1 MRKTKA
7 TANEPTIIERHNTL
21 FRQIEAAKTADDV
34 RVLVESVK
42 GFIVS
47 YKSVDKAM
55 TKRIYEKLLNKVN
68 DMVTENEFV
77 YQRINTRLEEATNR
91 AYDFSGEKDDSQA
104 VQSKMLQLMSQ
115 MPKVINSNNLNR
127 INRTLNDSINSGV
140 IGSKAVLELLKY
152 PAYADSISATI
163 RERAFNGS
171 KSAAEHAFDNIKEI
185 ERKQVEQALASVY
198 LQGYRLRNAQ
208 KRLVSFKKPTVW
220 NPDGQMVAE

>member
-1 MRKTKA
+1 MKKAKA
-7 TANEPTIIERHNTL
+7 TANEPTIIERHNAL
-21 FRQIEAAKTADDV
+21 FEQIEAAKTADDV
-34 RVLVESVK
+34 RTLVEAVK

-68 DMVTENEFV
+68 DMVVENEFV

-104 VQSKMLQLMSQ
+104 VQSKLLQLMSQ

-127 INRTLNDSINSGV
+127 ISRTLNDSINSGV

-152 PAYADSISATI
+152 PAYAGSISATI

-171 KSAAEHAFDNIKEI
+171 KSAAEHAFDRLKET
-185 ERKQVEQALASVY
+185 ERKNVEQALASVY
-198 LQGYRLRNAQ
+198 LQGYHLRRSQ
-208 KRLVSFKKPTVW
+208 KRLVSFNKPTVW
-220 NPDGQMVAE
+220 NPDGQMVTE

>member
-7 TANEPTIIERHNTL
+7 TANEPTIIERHNAL
-21 FRQIEAAKTADDV
+21 FGQIEAAKTADDV
-34 RVLVESVK
+34 RVLVEAVK
-42 GFIVS
+42 SFIVS
-47 YKSVDKAM
+47 YKSVDKVM

-68 DMVTENEFV
+68 DMVVENEFV

-115 MPKVINSNNLNR
+115 MPKVINTNNLNR
-127 INRTLNDSINSGV
+127 INKTLNDSINSGV
-140 IGSKAVLELLKY
+140 IGSKAVLELLKF

-171 KSAAEHAFDNIKEI
+171 KSAAEHAFDRLKET
-185 ERKQVEQALASVY
+185 ERKKVEQALAFVY
-198 LQGYRLRNAQ
+198 LQGYRLRNSQ
-208 KRLVSFKKPTVW
+208 KRLVSCKKPTVW
-220 NPDGQMVAE
+220 NPDGQMVTE

>member
-7 TANEPTIIERHNTL
+7 TTNEPTIIERHNAL
-21 FRQIEAAKTADDV
+21 FEQIEAAKTADDV
-34 RVLVESVK
+34 RTLVEAVK

-68 DMVTENEFV
+68 DMVVENEFV

-104 VQSKMLQLMSQ
+104 VQSKMLHLMSQ
-115 MPKVINSNNLNR
+115 LPKVINSNNLNR

-152 PAYADSISATI
+152 PAYAGSISATI

-171 KSAAEHAFDNIKEI
+171 KSAAEHAFDRLKET
-185 ERKQVEQALASVY
+185 ERKNVEQALASVY
-198 LQGYRLRNAQ
+198 LQGYRLRKSQ
-208 KRLVSFKKPTVW
+208 KRLASFKKPTAW
-220 NPDGQMVAE
+220 NPDGQMVTE

>member
-1 MRKTKA
+1 MRKTKV
-7 TANEPTIIERHNTL
+7 TANELTIIERHNAL
-21 FRQIEAAKTADDV
+21 FGQIEAAKTADDV
-34 RVLVESVK
+34 CVLVEAVK

-47 YKSVDKAM
+47 YKNVDKTM

-68 DMVTENEFV
+68 DMVVENEFV

-104 VQSKMLQLMSQ
+104 VQSKLLQLMSQ
-115 MPKVINSNNLNR
+115 MPRVINSNNLNR
-127 INRTLNDSINSGV
+127 INKTLNDAINSGV

-152 PAYADSISATI
+152 PAYAGAISATI

-171 KSAAEHAFDNIKEI
+171 KSAGEHAFDRLKET
-185 ERKQVEQALASVY
+185 ERKNVEQALASVY
-198 LQGYRLRNAQ
+198 LQGYRLRKSQ

-220 NPDGQMVAE
+220 NPDGQMVTE

>member
-7 TANEPTIIERHNTL
+7 TANEPTIIERHNAL
-21 FRQIEAAKTADDV
+21 FEQIEAAKTADDV
-34 RVLVESVK
+34 RTLVEAVK

-68 DMVTENEFV
+68 DMVVENEFV

-104 VQSKMLQLMSQ
+104 VQSKMLHLMSQ
-115 MPKVINSNNLNR
+115 LPKVINSNNLNR

-152 PAYADSISATI
+152 PAYAGSISATI

-171 KSAAEHAFDNIKEI
+171 KSAAEHAFDRLKET
-185 ERKQVEQALASVY
+185 ERKNVEQALASVY
-198 LQGYRLRNAQ
+198 LQGYRLRKSQ
-208 KRLVSFKKPTVW
+208 KRLASFKKPTAW
-220 NPDGQMVAE
+220 NPDGQMVTE

>member
-7 TANEPTIIERHNTL
+7 TTNEPTIIERHNTL
-21 FRQIEAAKTADDV
+21 FEQIEAAKTADDV
-34 RVLVESVK
+34 RTLVEAIK

-127 INRTLNDSINSGV
+127 INKTLNDSINSGV

-152 PAYADSISATI
+152 PAYADAISATI

-171 KSAAEHAFDNIKEI
+171 KSAAEHAFDRLKET
-185 ERKQVEQALASVY
+185 ERKNVEQALASVY
-198 LQGYRLRNAQ
+198 LQGYHLRRSQ

-220 NPDGQMVAE
+220 NPDGQMVTE

>member
-7 TANEPTIIERHNTL
+7 TANEPTIIERHNAL
-21 FRQIEAAKTADDV
+21 FEQIEAAKTADDV
-34 RVLVESVK
+34 RTLVEAVK

-68 DMVTENEFV
+68 DMVVENEFV

-115 MPKVINSNNLNR
+115 MPKTINANNLNR
-127 INRTLNDSINSGV
+127 INKTLNDSINSGV
-140 IGSKAVLELLKY
+140 IGSKAVLELLKF

-171 KSAAEHAFDNIKEI
+171 KSAAEHAFDRLKET
-185 ERKQVEQALASVY
+185 ERKKVEQALASAY
-198 LQGYRLRNAQ
+198 LQGYRLRNSQ

-220 NPDGQMVAE
+220 NLDGQMVTE

>member
-7 TANEPTIIERHNTL
+7 TANEPTIIERHNAL
-21 FRQIEAAKTADDV
+21 FEQIEAAKTADDV
-34 RVLVESVK
+34 RTLVEAVK

-68 DMVTENEFV
+68 DMVAENEFV
-77 YQRINTRLEEATNR
+77 YQRINKRLEEATNR

-104 VQSKMLQLMSQ
+104 VQSKLLQLMSQ
-115 MPKVINSNNLNR
+115 MPQMINSNNLNR
-127 INRTLNDSINSGV
+127 INKTLNDSINSGV

-152 PAYADSISATI
+152 PAYAGSISATI
-163 RERAFNGS
+163 KERAFNGS
-171 KSAAEHAFDNIKEI
+171 KSAAEHAFDRLKEA
-185 ERKQVEQALASVY
+185 ERKKAEQALASVY
-198 LQGYRLRNAQ
+198 LQGYHLRNSQ

-220 NPDGQMVAE
+220 NPDGQMVTE

>member
-1 MRKTKA
+1 MRNTKA
-7 TANEPTIIERHNTL
+7 MANEPTIIERHNAL
-21 FRQIEAAKTADDV
+21 FEQIEAAKTADDV
-34 RVLVESVK
+34 RVLVEAVK

-68 DMVTENEFV
+68 DMVAENELV

-127 INRTLNDSINSGV
+127 INKTLNYSINSGV

-152 PAYADSISATI
+152 PAYADSISVTI

-171 KSAAEHAFDNIKEI
+171 KSAAERAFDNLKEI
-185 ERKQVEQALASVY
+185 ERKKVGQALASVC
-198 LQGYRLRNAQ
+198 LQGYHLRKSQ
-208 KRLVSFKKPTVW
+208 
-220 NPDGQMVAE
+220 

>member
-1 MRKTKA
+1 MKKA
-7 TANEPTIIERHNTL
+7 KSTANEPTIIERHNTL

-34 RVLVESVK
+34 RVLVEAVK

-68 DMVTENEFV
+68 DMVVENEFV

-104 VQSKMLQLMSQ
+104 VQSKMLHLMSQ
-115 MPKVINSNNLNR
+115 LPKVINSNNLNR

-152 PAYADSISATI
+152 PAYAGSISATI

-171 KSAAEHAFDNIKEI
+171 KSAAEHAFDRLKET
-185 ERKQVEQALASVY
+185 ERKNVEQALASVY
-198 LQGYRLRNAQ
+198 LQGYRLRKSQ
-208 KRLVSFKKPTVW
+208 KRLASFKKPTAW
-220 NPDGQMVAE
+220 NPDGQMVTE

>member
-7 TANEPTIIERHNTL
+7 TANEPTIIERHNAL

-34 RVLVESVK
+34 RVLVEAVK

-77 YQRINTRLEEATNR
+77 FQRINTRLEEVTNR

-127 INRTLNDSINSGV
+127 INKTLNDSINSGV

-152 PAYADSISATI
+152 PAYAGSISATI

-171 KSAAEHAFDNIKEI
+171 KSTAEHAFDNIKKTEC
-185 ERKQVEQALASVY
+185 KQVGQALASVF
-198 LQGYRLRNAQ
+198 LQGYNLRKSQ
-208 KRLVSFKKPTVW
+208 KRLVSFKKPTAW
-220 NPDGQMVAE
+220 NSDSQIVTE

>member
-7 TANEPTIIERHNTL
+7 TTNEPTIIERHNAL
-21 FRQIEAAKTADDV
+21 FEQIEAAKTADDV
-34 RVLVESVK
+34 RTLVEAVK

-68 DMVTENEFV
+68 DMVVENEFV

-91 AYDFSGEKDDSQA
+91 VYDFSGEKDDSQA
-104 VQSKMLQLMSQ
+104 VQSKMLHLMSQ
-115 MPKVINSNNLNR
+115 LPKVINSNNLNR

-152 PAYADSISATI
+152 PAYAGSISATI

-171 KSAAEHAFDNIKEI
+171 KSAAEHAFDRLKET
-185 ERKQVEQALASVY
+185 ERKNVEQALASVY
-198 LQGYRLRNAQ
+198 LQGYRLRKSQ
-208 KRLVSFKKPTVW
+208 KRLASFKKPTAW
-220 NPDGQMVAE
+220 NPDGQMVTE

>member
-1 MRKTKA
+1 MKKA
-7 TANEPTIIERHNTL
+7 KSTANEPTIIERHNTL

-34 RVLVESVK
+34 RVLVEAVK

-47 YKSVDKAM
+47 YKNVDKAM

-68 DMVTENEFV
+68 DMVVENEFV
-77 YQRINTRLEEATNR
+77 YQRINTRLEEAANR
-91 AYDFSGEKDDSQA
+91 AYDFGGEKDDSQA

-115 MPKVINSNNLNR
+115 MPKTINANNLNR

-152 PAYADSISATI
+152 PAYAGSISATI

-171 KSAAEHAFDNIKEI
+171 KSAGEHAFDRLKET
-185 ERKQVEQALASVY
+185 ERKNVEQALASVY
-198 LQGYRLRNAQ
+198 LQGYRLRKSQ
-208 KRLVSFKKPTVW
+208 KRLVSFKKPTAW
-220 NPDGQMVAE
+220 NPDGQMVTE

>member
-1 MRKTKA
+1 MKKAKA
-7 TANEPTIIERHNTL
+7 TANEPTIIERHNAL
-21 FRQIEAAKTADDV
+21 FEQIEAAKTADDV
-34 RVLVESVK
+34 RTLVEAVR

-68 DMVTENEFV
+68 DMVVENEFV

-115 MPKVINSNNLNR
+115 LPKVINSNNLNR

-152 PAYADSISATI
+152 PAYAGSISATI

-171 KSAAEHAFDNIKEI
+171 KSAAEHAFDRLKET
-185 ERKQVEQALASVY
+185 ERKNVEQALASVY
-198 LQGYRLRNAQ
+198 LQGYRLRKSQ
-208 KRLVSFKKPTVW
+208 KRLASFKKPTAW
-220 NPDGQMVAE
+220 NPDGQMVTE

>member
-1 MRKTKA
+1 MKKTKA
-7 TANEPTIIERHNTL
+7 TANEPTIIERHNAL
-21 FRQIEAAKTADDV
+21 FGQIEAAKTADDV
-34 RVLVESVK
+34 RELVEAVK

-68 DMVTENEFV
+68 DMVAENEFV
-77 YQRINTRLEEATNR
+77 YQRINARLEEATNR

-115 MPKVINSNNLNR
+115 MPKTINANNLNR
-127 INRTLNDSINSGV
+127 INKTLNDAINSGV
-140 IGSKAVLELLKY
+140 IGSKAVLELLKF

-171 KSAAEHAFDNIKEI
+171 KSAAEQAFDRLKET
-185 ERKQVEQALASVY
+185 ERKNVEQALASVY
-198 LQGYRLRNAQ
+198 LQGYRLRKSQ
-208 KRLVSFKKPTVW
+208 KRLASFKKPTAW
-220 NPDGQMVAE
+220 NPDGQMVTE

>member
-7 TANEPTIIERHNTL
+7 TANEPTIIERHNAL
-21 FRQIEAAKTADDV
+21 FEQIEAAKTADDV
-34 RVLVESVK
+34 RTLVEAVK

-68 DMVTENEFV
+68 DMVAENEFV
-77 YQRINTRLEEATNR
+77 YQRINKRLEEATNR

-104 VQSKMLQLMSQ
+104 VQSKLLQLMSQ
-115 MPKVINSNNLNR
+115 MPKMINSNNLNR
-127 INRTLNDSINSGV
+127 INKTLNDSINSGV

-152 PAYADSISATI
+152 PAYAGSISATI
-163 RERAFNGS
+163 KERAFNGN
-171 KSAAEHAFDNIKEI
+171 KSAAEHAFDRLKEA
-185 ERKQVEQALASVY
+185 ERKKAEQALASVY
-198 LQGYRLRNAQ
+198 LQGYHLRNSQ

-220 NPDGQMVAE
+220 NPDGQMVTE